1 MTSQTCK
8 HLVER
13 ARCRHRPGLVM
24 DLELQTFFVGLTRG
38 IVRRVQEKFER
49 ITEIKGTMQEMEEV
63 DSWQAEMDH
72 LNK

>member
-1 MTSQTCK
+1 
-8 HLVER
+8 
-13 ARCRHRPGLVM
+13 M
-24 DLELQTFFVGLTRG
+24 DLESQTFFVGLTRG

-49 ITEIKGTMQEMEEV
+49 ITEIKSTMQEMEEV